1 VTDGSRK
8 GQGAEDA
15 KGGKSGGAGRDGKP
29 GGRPQ
34 RGQGHKDNG
43 DGRPDRANGGGKGGG
58 QGGGGKRAARDRLSA
73 EREQQAKAD
82 RRKRQSSNA
91 VIAVVVLV
99 VVALIIFFAWRAS
112 TDDGPQNAAL
122 PSLVTEQGGGV
133 VFGDG
138 PVEIDLWEDFQC
150 PGCKAFE
157 ETYGELLKE
166 RVDAGD
172 VTMTVHPLSFLDNN
186 LGNTSSTLAAN
197 AFGCATDA
205 GEQQALDFHLTVY
218 ANQPAEVPGQEAW
231 SADDLIGWGNDVG
244 IEGTEW
250 ESCVN
255 DQPYAGWVEQ
265 VAATQGDAGITSTP
279 TVFIDGEEFELG
291 QDLDAAIDEALGAN

>member
-1 VTDGSRK
+1 MTDGSRK
-8 GQGAEDA
+8 GRGAGDG
-15 KGGKSGGAGRDGKP
+15 KGDGGKGAGKGAGGRGDGAGKGDGGKGDRSGAGR
-29 GGRPQ
+29 
-34 RGQGHKDNG
+34 
-43 DGRPDRANGGGKGGG
+43 PDGGKGGG
-58 QGGGGKRAARDRLSA
+58 RGDGKRAARDRLSA
-73 EREQQAKAD
+73 ERAQQAKSD
-82 RRKRQSSNA
+82 RRKRQTSNA

-122 PSLVTEQGGGV
+122 PTLVTEQGGGV

-138 PVEIDLWEDFQC
+138 PVEVALWEDFQC

-157 ETYGELLKE
+157 EAYGELLKE
-166 RVDAGD
+166 RVEAGD

-197 AFGCATDA
+197 AFGCSTDA

-244 IEGTEW
+244 IEGAEW

-265 VAATQGDAGITSTP
+265 VAASQGDAGITSTP
-279 TVFIDGEEFELG
+279 TVFIDGEEFEIG
-291 QDLDAAIDEALGAN
+291 QDLDAAIDEALGAS